1 MVRLGRAVAK
11 GGGGRWAGERWGG
24 SRRPEVVEEATTGEG
39 LLGKKRRNK
48 WAYRL
53 HVNYL
58 PKGR

>member
-48 WAYRL
+48 WA
-53 HVNYL
+53 
-58 PKGR
+58 